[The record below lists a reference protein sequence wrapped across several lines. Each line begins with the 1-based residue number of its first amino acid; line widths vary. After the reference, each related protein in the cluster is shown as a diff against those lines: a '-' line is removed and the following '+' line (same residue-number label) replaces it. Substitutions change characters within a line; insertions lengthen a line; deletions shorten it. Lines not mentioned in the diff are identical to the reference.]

1 MKKSE
6 VDKLFEENAVLFGFE
21 DGIPLDVAG
30 MLLGDDAVR
39 FAINY
44 KSDKRYPKVMV
55 DYFKAKDGGMWYI
68 TREGVYIAASY
79 LNIFNDPEKLKA
91 DYKQEIFSRYFEERA

>member
-1 MKKSE
+1 MRKSE

-30 MLLGDDAVR
+30 ILMGDDAVR

-44 KSDKRYPKVMV
+44 KSNNEYPEIMFNG
-55 DYFKAKDGGMWYI
+55 FKANNGEMWYI
-68 TREGVYIAASY
+68 TRKGMYIAASY
-79 LNIFNDPEKLKA
+79 LNIFRDPERQKA
-91 DYKQEIFSRYFEERA
+91 DYKREIFSRYFE